1 MMQISAAERVPMRD
15 ESFLAMV
22 ITQRITRDVIFEL
35 VLERKGRISGGG
47 GGKEGLL
54 GRRRI

>member
-1 MMQISAAERVPMRD
+1 MMQVSAAVRVPTRD
-15 ESFLAMV
+15 ESFLAV
-22 ITQRITRDVIFEL
+22 VVTQRITGDALFEL